1 MTPADEFVVRRAP
14 QPGALCPF
22 SLVDPSGMEVSLVG
36 RFLDGAMV
44 RGLSTATL
52 RTYAFGSKHVFTW
65 LQLAG
70 LDIEHLTE
78 ADLTSFIKF
87 VQGRSPNR
95 AAPRTVNLY
104 LVVLRLLFT
113 FATGREIPSGPHA
126 PRESQPWRTT
136 ILPGRL
142 LPTPAEYRPVRKLRV
157 KVDQR
162 LISPLTAEE
171 VNCVVETFASLRDK
185 AIVSLFVLGGLRSC
199 ELLRLRLDDI
209 DHGRGEMRVLGKG
222 SKERILPL
230 APEVAAL
237 VSHYIDVERPAS
249 RSDRL
254 FLVLKGPRRGEHMT
268 PAGLRSV
275 FRYHRRLSEVLRANP
290 HRFRH
295 TFAAQMVKA
304 GMPLPILQRLMGH
317 TTIEMTMR
325 YVALSNDDIHQEY
338 HRVLRTRRHE
348 R

>member
-1 MTPADEFVVRRAP
+1 MAP
-14 QPGALCPF
+14 WC
-22 SLVDPSGMEVSLVG
+22 VG
-36 RFLDGAMV
+36 
-44 RGLSTATL
+44 SPIATL

-65 LQLAG
+65 LQLSG
-70 LDIEHLTE
+70 LHLDHLTD

-87 VQGRSPNR
+87 VRGRSPGG
-95 AAPRTVNLY
+95 AAPRTINLY

-113 FATGREIPSGPHA
+113 FATGREIPSGPHHA
-126 PRESQPWRTT
+126 SHGLGARPSSRARP
-136 ILPGRL
+136 P
-142 LPTPAEYRPVRKLRV
+142 PTPAEYRPTRKLRV
-157 KVDQR
+157 KVDER

-209 DHGRGEMRVLGKG
+209 DHGRGDMRVLGKG

-254 FLVLKGPRRGEHMT
+254 FLVRRD
-268 PAGLRSV
+268 PDAAG
-275 FRYHRRLSEVLRANP
+275 
-290 HRFRH
+290 
-295 TFAAQMVKA
+295 T
-304 GMPLPILQRLMGH
+304 
-317 TTIEMTMR
+317 
-325 YVALSNDDIHQEY
+325 
-338 HRVLRTRRHE
+338 
-348 R
+348 